1 MKSEDNK
8 NPTKT
13 FEDKVND
20 IKSKYLQDS
29 EEQKESLQIEKLQ
42 DLYMKNEQ

>member
-8 NPTKT
+8 NPIKT
-13 FEDKVND
+13 FEEKVHD

-29 EEQKESLQIEKLQ
+29 EEQKESLEIEKMQ